1 MSLERTLVM
10 AQHNIRLLL
19 GDPGPAVIFILTPLL
34 VMAIL
39 RDTAE
44 VVLVQEGFAGA
55 NGAEQV
61 VPGFTVMFSFF
72 WVAFVGRTFFVEHGW
87 GTWERLQSTSAT
99 GVEVL
104 AGKLLPA
111 FVAIA
116 FQMVLLF
123 VLGALLF
130 DLDSAGPILA
140 LALVAVP
147 LIGAVLAFT
156 VAVVGVVASLQQME
170 AVANLVMML
179 FAALGGAL
187 TPVFVLPTWAQEI
200 SPATPSYWA
209 LKASN
214 EVILEGEGLSAVW
227 GPAAVLVLFTAAFL
241 LLAVAAFR
249 MADTKAV
256 A

>member
-1 MSLERTLVM
+1 MSLWRSLVI

-19 GDPGPAVIFILTPLL
+19 GDPGPVVVFILTPLL

-39 RDTAE
+39 RDTSKI
-44 VVLVQEGFAGA
+44 VLVERGFVEA

-87 GTWERLQSTSAT
+87 GTWERLQAT
-99 GVEVL
+99 A
-104 AGKLLPA
+104 AGPAEILLGKVLPA
-111 FVAIA
+111 FLTIL

-123 VLGALLF
+123 VVGSLAF
-130 DLDSAGPILA
+130 DLTSQGPIAVL
-140 LALVAVP
+140 LVVAVP
-147 LIGAVLAFT
+147 LITAVLAVTIALVGT
-156 VAVVGVVASLQQME
+156 VGSLSQEE
-170 AVANLVMML
+170 AVANLTMMV

-187 TPVFVLPTWAQEI
+187 TPVFVLPGWAQEI
-200 SPATPSYWA
+200 APATPTYWA

-214 EVILEGEGLSAVW
+214 EVILEGQGLSAVW
-227 GPAAVLVLFTAAFL
+227 APAGVLALFTLAFL
-241 LLAVAAFR
+241 ALAVATFR
-249 MADTKAV
+249 FTDRKAV